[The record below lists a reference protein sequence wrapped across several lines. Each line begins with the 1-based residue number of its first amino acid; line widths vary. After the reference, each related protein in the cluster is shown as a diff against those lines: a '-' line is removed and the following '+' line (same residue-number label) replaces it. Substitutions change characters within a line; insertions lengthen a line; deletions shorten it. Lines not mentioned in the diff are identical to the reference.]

1 MIKLF
6 GGPGEDF
13 FHHPHFRKQGYY
25 FFWPEFR
32 NLGELDLEWDA
43 ITKILNENGDRV
55 HTTLYES
62 LKTNNT
68 CFHRN
73 CGTKYNKQK
82 VEWFTKQRDRA
93 EQPSPSVRRSSV
105 KKRDFTAVFCAIGN
119 QTDSPENLH
128 ARGSFH
134 ATKRSVNAKHKDVT
148 ENWKSIAL
156 KVGNEALLNH
166 LSTGDASSNEL
177 YYHAKCL
184 KSLWKQCFKIDKENN
199 SYDVEMKWRRVQAYE
214 SSVSFVLEQE
224 AIEPGSTFVVKD
236 LNKLYI
242 ENLIFFGIEEKA
254 QTTRFT

>member
-1 MIKLF
+1 M
-6 GGPGEDF
+6 
-13 FHHPHFRKQGYY
+13 
-25 FFWPEFR
+25 
-32 NLGELDLEWDA
+32 
-43 ITKILNENGDRV
+43 
-55 HTTLYES
+55 
-62 LKTNNT
+62 
-68 CFHRN
+68 
-73 CGTKYNKQK
+73 
-82 VEWFTKQRDRA
+82 
-93 EQPSPSVRRSSV
+93 
-105 KKRDFTAVFCAIGN
+105 
-119 QTDSPENLH
+119 
-128 ARGSFH
+128 
-134 ATKRSVNAKHKDVT
+134 NAKHKDVT